1 MNDMNE
7 PAPRAEAPA
16 DERWAALSALA
27 DGDAGAL
34 GPACALWREDPQARA
49 TWHAYHLIGDVLRSD
64 ELAASPSRDAAFLA
78 ALRTRLAAE
87 PTVLAPAE
95 KAPTPARRHGWLLPA
110 AAAAGFAA
118 VAGLLVVTRL
128 SAPADDGP
136 LLAVGPAPRAGL
148 ALAGGAASAPQPLVI
163 DGRMIRDARL
173 DGYLRAHREALG
185 GVPAAVPGG
194 APRSVEVLMPGA
206 ADVIPVAR

>member
-1 MNDMNE
+1 MNNMNE

-34 GPACALWREDPQARA
+34 AQACALWREDPRARA

-64 ELAASPSRDAAFLA
+64 ELAAPPSHDAAFLA

-87 PTVLAPAE
+87 PTILAPAA
-95 KAPTPARRHGWLLPA
+95 KAPAAAHRHGWLLPA

-118 VAGLLVVTRL
+118 VAGLLVLTRL
-128 SAPADDGP
+128 PAPVADDA
-136 LLAVGPAPRAGL
+136 LLAANPEPRAGL
-148 ALAGGAASAPQPLVI
+148 VLTGSAASAPQPLVI

-173 DGYLRAHREALG
+173 DSYLRAHREALG

-206 ADVIPVAR
+206 AVVIPVAR